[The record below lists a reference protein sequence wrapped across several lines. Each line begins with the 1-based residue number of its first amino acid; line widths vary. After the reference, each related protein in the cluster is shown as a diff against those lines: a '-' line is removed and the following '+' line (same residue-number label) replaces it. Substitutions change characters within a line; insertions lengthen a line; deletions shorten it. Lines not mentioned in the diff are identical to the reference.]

1 MLLQLRLSRWGGLR
15 WGEGQSSNG
24 AASGSNVADRRSPV
38 GSSTLQQRAQPGFKK
53 VRRGSGGYCLNNV
66 EGRGVLGRGGHEV
79 ADDGGGGSGRGGV
92 KKGHEAAGA
101 LQATMDMNAMRRA
114 SVAAQLFS
122 GCGFGSDKRVQRCA
136 VA

>member
-1 MLLQLRLSRWGGLR
+1 MSRDAACS
-15 WGEGQSSNG
+15 GEGG
-24 AASGSNVADRRSPV
+24 MRWRMMA
-38 GSSTLQQRAQPGFKK
+38 
-53 VRRGSGGYCLNNV
+53 
-66 EGRGVLGRGGHEV
+66 
-79 ADDGGGGSGRGGV
+79 
-92 KKGHEAAGA
+92 EAAADGEGTEEAEAAQA

>member
-1 MLLQLRLSRWGGLR
+1 MMAEAAAD
-15 WGEGQSSNG
+15 GEG
-24 AASGSNVADRRSPV
+24 AEA
-38 GSSTLQQRAQPGFKK
+38 
-53 VRRGSGGYCLNNV
+53 
-66 EGRGVLGRGGHEV
+66 
-79 ADDGGGGSGRGGV
+79 
-92 KKGHEAAGA
+92 EAAQA

>member
-1 MLLQLRLSRWGGLR
+1 MRWR
-15 WGEGQSSNG
+15 MMAEAAADGEGTEE
-24 AASGSNVADRRSPV
+24 A
-38 GSSTLQQRAQPGFKK
+38 
-53 VRRGSGGYCLNNV
+53 
-66 EGRGVLGRGGHEV
+66 
-79 ADDGGGGSGRGGV
+79 
-92 KKGHEAAGA
+92 EAAQA